1 MRIDRI
7 DNYQQKTYLHSSH
20 EIIHGSIN
28 DHHHH
33 YDDDDNIQEKD
44 NEKGKFIV
52 RLNLKKENIFI
63 QFVLTEIRIKKQKR
77 REF

>member
-1 MRIDRI
+1 MLR
-7 DNYQQKTYLHSSH
+7 NFL
-20 EIIHGSIN
+20 
-28 DHHHH
+28 
-33 YDDDDNIQEKD
+33 NIQEKD
-44 NEKGKFIV
+44 NEKGKFMV